1 VGLQKKSPEL
11 HRMDKIKA
19 VEHCKRVA
27 LD

>member
-1 VGLQKKSPEL
+1 MNTITMLRAE
-11 HRMDKIKA
+11 RDKIKA